1 MNRIS
6 QMQIVATDGM
16 TDLQRYDTQLKALIL
31 TAEGTLPGSR
41 GYGLN
46 REFLSK
52 KPEEAINLL
61 AMELEEKC
69 LQYIPEI
76 TVANVEGT
84 SNPMGQMGLTIYIER
99 RV

>member
-1 MNRIS
+1 MNKIN

-41 GYGLN
+41 GYGLD

-61 AMELEEKC
+61 AIELEEKC
-69 LQYIPEI
+69 QQYIPEI
-76 TVANVEGT
+76 TVANIDGT
-84 SNPMGQMGLTIYIER
+84 SDSMGKMDLTIYIER